1 MRTPPYGI
9 GRSRE
14 PPPLATST
22 PRHGRTPRPSPSP
35 SLQEKGTRV
44 LQSPARVRTSP
55 PKGYVSS
62 SRGSKAASP
71 LRGRVPAAVTDRGA
85 PRRRP
90 RRSQGRRA
98 PRSRNSH
105 DANTSSQSVCHSTKP
120 PVTFPLPLPL
130 PRDDTVSD
138 ISIVSPMPALDV
150 SYTAY
155 LTPDVLTPTAI
166 PPSPPTSR
174 APSAREIWDFDDE
187 EAYVQHNPLYWL
199 VPEAHE
205 QPEPREALVASAPQ
219 YYHPHHYAPLPDT
232 YIGHRPTHKP
242 APRWP
247 SPYGRGHASPAPY
260 LHHQEERRRGRGASP
275 GTHAHTRLSPISENF
290 HPTNIVTYADVHTQE
305 RPHRQPRGRSFKPS
319 PPRRHRLAAQR
330 KRSNIRIFDLKDDA
344 RFVYIVHA
352 LIQAFICIEQD
363 LQSEIESHKDVL
375 ASLNATGQKLL
386 GTLENQD
393 EAVML
398 QRRLEEMNQRWNT
411 LKHKSIA
418 IRNRL
423 EGNAEN
429 WNSLLLSLRELI
441 EWVIRKDT
449 ELTALGPLVGDL
461 NALAKFS
468 DDLAA
473 FRRVIDEK
481 QPVIESNLKSGRQLI
496 ASEPPLSDT
505 SDSEA
510 GRELDG
516 DARYRGDDNARDLTR
531 AVRREVAKLSEKWA
545 ALRERAAAANA
556 QADLACKVGDEAV
569 RPYWGWCAHTL

>member
-1 MRTPPYGI
+1 MACWCFRGSRDLNGDPRGPSRPSGPPTAPIELSGVAGEHLVLRQPLRAGYGHFSRTYEGQPSRETPRYPTWHGHESQPQFKLVFPPLSGSSRGTPSSGMRTPPYGI
-9 GRSRE
+9 GRTKE

-22 PRHGRTPRPSPSP
+22 PRHDRTPRPSPSP
-35 SLQEKGTRV
+35 SLQERGTRT

-55 PKGYVSS
+55 PKGYISS

-71 LRGRVPAAVTDRGA
+71 LRGRVPMAVTDRGA

-120 PVTFPLPLPL
+120 PVTFPRPIPL

-205 QPEPREALVASAPQ
+205 QPEPRERPVAPAPH
-219 YYHPHHYAPLPDT
+219 YYQPHTHAPLPDT
-232 YIGHRPTHKP
+232 YIGHRPAYKP
-242 APRWP
+242 APRWS
-247 SPYGRGHASPAPY
+247 SPYGRGRASPVSY
-260 LHHQEERRRGRGASP
+260 LHRQEERGRGRGVSP
-275 GTHAHTRLSPISENF
+275 GTHAHLRLSPISENSQ
-290 HPTNIVTYADVHTQE
+290 PTNIVTYADVHTQE

-352 LIQAFICIEQD
+352 LIQAFIYIEQ
-363 LQSEIESHKDVL
+363 V
-375 ASLNATGQKLL
+375 
-386 GTLENQD
+386 
-393 EAVML
+393 
-398 QRRLEEMNQRWNT
+398 
-411 LKHKSIA
+411 
-418 IRNRL
+418 
-423 EGNAEN
+423 
-429 WNSLLLSLRELI
+429 
-441 EWVIRKDT
+441 
-449 ELTALGPLVGDL
+449 
-461 NALAKFS
+461 
-468 DDLAA
+468 
-473 FRRVIDEK
+473 
-481 QPVIESNLKSGRQLI
+481 
-496 ASEPPLSDT
+496 
-505 SDSEA
+505 
-510 GRELDG
+510 
-516 DARYRGDDNARDLTR
+516 
-531 AVRREVAKLSEKWA
+531 
-545 ALRERAAAANA
+545 
-556 QADLACKVGDEAV
+556 
-569 RPYWGWCAHTL
+569 